1 MSQRLFETVVIEND
15 TPRLLI
21 LLHGTGG
28 TARDFLFL
36 NEMLNR
42 RYTLI
47 GLVGNVR
54 EQGMARFFRRVAP
67 GVFDQ
72 DSLRTEA
79 EKFRLF
85 VTQLVGE
92 RQTTLSNVTVLGY
105 SNGANLALAT
115 LLLFPQAMATSV
127 LLHPMLPFAV
137 TPGSV
142 DLSQHRIFISSGQQ
156 DPMVSPAEQ
165 SRLIQAL
172 RSVSA
177 VPSLHTYPGGH
188 EITPPEVDDVVAWIQ
203 QEVA

>member
-85 VTQLVGE
+85 VTQLVGDGD
-92 RQTTLSNVTVLGY
+92 QCVTAPHVTVCRY
-105 SNGANLALAT
+105 
-115 LLLFPQAMATSV
+115 
-127 LLHPMLPFAV
+127 
-137 TPGSV
+137 
-142 DLSQHRIFISSGQQ
+142 SGQ
-156 DPMVSPAEQ
+156 
-165 SRLIQAL
+165 R
-172 RSVSA
+172 RSVAASDIHQFRSA
-177 VPSLHTYPGGH
+177 GSHGLSG
-188 EITPPEVDDVVAWIQ
+188 
-203 QEVA
+203 